1 MQHTAL
7 VEERRE
13 LTEAAYYKV
22 GSHQR
27 KFPWTAC
34 ADVSAKYRAM
44 ISILNLGA
52 SGAPELT
59 AYSSAGEAV
68 GWVSYN
74 GRVWAGKPGSWRQ
87 QGTLVYCPSW
97 ERQR

>member
-1 MQHTAL
+1 MQQTAL

-13 LTEAAYYKV
+13 LTEAAYYTV
-22 GSHQR
+22 GTYPR
-27 KFPWTAC
+27 RFPWTEC

-44 ISILNLGA
+44 VGILGLGA
-52 SGAPELT
+52 SGAPSLT
-59 AYSSAGEAV
+59 AYSAAGEAV

-74 GRVWAGKPGSWRQ
+74 GRVWAGKPGGWRVA
-87 QGTLVYCPSW
+87 GTLVYCPSW